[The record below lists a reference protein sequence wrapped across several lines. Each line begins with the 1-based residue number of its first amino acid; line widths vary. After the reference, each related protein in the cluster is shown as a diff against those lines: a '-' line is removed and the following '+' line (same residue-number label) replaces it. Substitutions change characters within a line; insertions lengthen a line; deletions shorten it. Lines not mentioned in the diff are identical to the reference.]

1 MNIEEFK
8 VKYAAYRDADQ
19 IQIDCE
25 HPNHNPS
32 EQPVQIGKQPAKRNI
47 LKSEGKGFICRKCM
61 MVHDNPTNRTVK
73 TNRQTDEIIEVF
85 CPCEDHEGE
94 PSRQMKKSAYFGVL
108 AEPFL
113 QVCRSCSQRG
123 KEIPEEQ
130 RERIRLALTGIKRSD
145 EFKQK
150 LSFYMKN
157 NPEGIERAKKILGEN
172 HCNMGMLGK
181 HHSEEHKKHMSELMS
196 GRVYTE
202 EHRQNISEG
211 RKKMLD
217 EQGGFT
223 DEHRERISQ
232 ATVRQYINGFNPKTH
247 HISGWHKSTK
257 VPNGEIFFRSSYE
270 KKAFLKLDD
279 DRTVDAYRT
288 EAVTV
293 EYYKPNQTMKSN
305 YIIDLIVYYTDGSK
319 KLIEVK
325 PESWLKDTTMQKK
338 LDAGKMKAAEMDMA
352 FEVWTEMNL
361 FGHVYNKR
369 NMDEFIYKILSGEV

>member
-8 VKYAAYRDADQ
+8 TKYAAYRDADQ
-19 IQIDCE
+19 IEIDCE
-25 HPNHNPS
+25 HPSHNPS
-32 EQPVQIGKQPAKRNI
+32 QQPVKIGKQPAKRNI

-73 TNRQTDEIIEVF
+73 SNRQTDEIIEVF
-85 CPCEDHEGE
+85 CPCEDHQGE
-94 PSRQMKKSAYFGVL
+94 LSRQMKKSAYFGVL

-130 RERIRLALTGIKRSD
+130 RERIRLALKGIKRSD

-181 HHSEEHKKHMSELMS
+181 HHSEEHKQRMSEIMS
-196 GRVYTE
+196 GRVYTD
-202 EHRQNISEG
+202 EHRQNISIG
-211 RKKMLD
+211 RKKMLE

-223 DEHRERISQ
+223 DEHRERISK
-232 ATVRQYINGFNPKTH
+232 ATVQQYLNGFDPKTH
-247 HISGWHKSTK
+247 HLSGWHKSIK
-257 VPNGEIFFRSSYE
+257 VPNGEVLYRSSYE
-270 KKAFLKLDD
+270 KKAFIKLDED
-279 DRTVDAYRT
+279 DNVASYRT
-288 EAVTV
+288 EAVVV
-293 EYYKPNQTMKSN
+293 EYFKPNESNKSN
-305 YIIDLIVYYTDGSK
+305 YIIDLLVEYVDGNK

-325 PESWLKDTTMQKK
+325 PEAWLKDTIIQAK
-338 LDAGKMKAAEMDMA
+338 LEAGAAKAAEMNMP
-352 FEVWTEMNL
+352 FEVWTEMQL
-361 FGHVYNKR
+361 FGEVYNKR
-369 NMDEFIYKILSGEV
+369 NIDSFIDKILENEI